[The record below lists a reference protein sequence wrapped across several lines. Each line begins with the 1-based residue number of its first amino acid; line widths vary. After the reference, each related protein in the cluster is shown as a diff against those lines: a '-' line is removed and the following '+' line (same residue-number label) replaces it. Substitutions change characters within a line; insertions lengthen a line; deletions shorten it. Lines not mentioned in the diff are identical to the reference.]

1 MVLALLLLALA
12 APINLT
18 AINEQQG
25 HVVHSLPG
33 RNSPI
38 WCGFMRSAKVAAQP
52 LFRYPWMIPKTK
64 TRPGRFLRR
73 MAPCFQLI

>member
-33 RNSPI
+33 GIP
-38 WCGFMRSAKVAAQP
+38 RSGAA
-52 LFRYPWMIPKTK
+52 L
-64 TRPGRFLRR
+64 
-73 MAPCFQLI
+73 